1 MHPNIRTSILISCV
15 LLLGSFPTEAQYDS
29 LQLNGLNRTYL
40 LHLPPGYS
48 GTNPLPLIIAMHGG
62 FGSAANLQNQSGLS
76 QKADLENFIVVYP
89 EGVQS
94 GLLNIRTWN
103 AGWCCGPASDQEIDD
118 VGFINALLDTLIENY
133 AVDTNRIYATG
144 MSNGG
149 FMSYRL
155 ACELSHRI
163 AAIAPVACA
172 MSLTSCPAAR
182 PVSIIHFHSYEDISI
197 PYQGGVGDGVSNH
210 YNPPLDSILH
220 AWSIKN
226 GCNPITEIV
235 TDNDQHTFVQYTHC
249 ECQSEIQLHISRD
262 GGHSWP
268 GGEQTI
274 IGDPVSQYI
283 HANDLMWAFF
293 KSHSLDCRTTGT
305 SEIIDKIQVEIYPNP
320 TSGQIHL
327 NLPDVHA
334 VQIKVYNTLGQELIY
349 QIEGNEINL
358 TSADSGIYFIVTR
371 LADKI
376 QSTRI
381 LKYTP

>member
-15 LLLGSFPTEAQYDS
+15 LLLGTFPVEAQYDS

-103 AGWCCGPASDQEIDD
+103 AGWCCGPASADDIDD
-118 VGFINALLDTLIENY
+118 VGFINALIDTLIENY

-182 PVSIIHFHSYEDISI
+182 PVPIIHFHSYEDGSV

-210 YNPPLDSILH
+210 YNPPLDSILD

-226 GCNPITEIV
+226 GCSPMQEVV
-235 TDNDQHTFVQYTHC
+235 TDQYTFIQYTDC
-249 ECQSEIQLHISRD
+249 ECQSEIQLYISRD

-283 HANDLMWAFF
+283 HANDLMWEFF
-293 KSHSLDCRTTGT
+293 KNHSLDCRTTST
-305 SEIIDKIQVEIYPNP
+305 SEITDIIPVEIYPNP
-320 TSGQIHL
+320 TSGRIHL
-327 NLPDVHA
+327 NLLNIPA
-334 VQIKVYNTLGQELIY
+334 VQIKVYNALGQEMIH
-349 QIEGNEINL
+349 QIEGNEIDL
-358 TSADSGIYFIVTR
+358 TTADSGIYFIVTR
-371 LADKI
+371 LGDQI